1 MLSAGA
7 EVNAVDIEQRTA
19 LHLVCASTGNTNI
32 MRKLIEHGI
41 EIDARTIHGATS
53 KCRSKKLNFS
63 LNLLLTFI
71 SCESPGLMF
80 AAQQGQYDA
89 CKLLLE
95 YGANVWLR
103 DEYGSSIRDILIS
116 CNYGLKM
123 RKLFEK
129 YFGIIASSDYD
140 VSVTA
145 PAGEPAKNPQI
156 YSEACS
162 PISNHHAN
170 LSSTNDLAFNLSIDK
185 EDGATCNSM
194 QGEGR
199 SWIADSVDNL
209 ASYAGSGQNLSNCSP
224 LQSAYN
230 INFFNSANNLKANN
244 LIGGSHNHLVA
255 NPKLLSPNFRAES
268 FDQVT
273 KKDKRTTKISTMG
286 NKLSRFLH

>member
-1 MLSAGA
+1 
-7 EVNAVDIEQRTA
+7 
-19 LHLVCASTGNTNI
+19 
-32 MRKLIEHGI
+32 
-41 EIDARTIHGATS
+41 
-53 KCRSKKLNFS
+53 
-63 LNLLLTFI
+63 
-71 SCESPGLMF
+71 MF

-95 YGANVWLR
+95 FGANVWLR
-103 DEYGSSIRDILIS
+103 DETCSSVRDILIS

-129 YFGIIASSDYD
+129 YFGIIGNSDYD
-140 VSVTA
+140 VTA
-145 PAGEPAKNPQI
+145 PDPAKNPRI
-156 YSEACS
+156 FSETCS
-162 PISNHHAN
+162 PVSNNNVN
-170 LSSTNDLAFNLSIDK
+170 LSSTNDLCFNLSIDK

-209 ASYAGSGQNLSNCSP
+209 ASYAGSGQNLSTCSP
-224 LQSAYN
+224 LQSSAFNVNY
-230 INFFNSANNLKANN
+230 FNSANNLKVNN
-244 LIGGSHNHLVA
+244 LIGGSHNHLVAA

-273 KKDKRTTKISTMG
+273 KKDKRTNKISSMG

>member
-1 MLSAGA
+1 
-7 EVNAVDIEQRTA
+7 
-19 LHLVCASTGNTNI
+19 
-32 MRKLIEHGI
+32 
-41 EIDARTIHGATS
+41 
-53 KCRSKKLNFS
+53 
-63 LNLLLTFI
+63 
-71 SCESPGLMF
+71 MF

-95 YGANVWLR
+95 FGANVWLR
-103 DEYGSSIRDILIS
+103 DEYGSSVRDILIS
-116 CNYGLKM
+116 CNYGPKM

-129 YFGIIASSDYD
+129 YFGIIGSDYD

-145 PAGEPAKNPQI
+145 PDPAKNPPI

-162 PISNHHAN
+162 PISNNNPN
-170 LSSTNDLAFNLSIDK
+170 LSSANDLAFNLSIDK

-224 LQSAYN
+224 MQSAYN
-230 INFFNSANNLKANN
+230 INYFNSANNLKTNN
-244 LIGGSHNHLVA
+244 LVIGGSHNHLVAA

-273 KKDKRTTKISTMG
+273 KKDKRANKISSMG